1 MAGGKGYTFAT
12 ENEEDMNDW
21 INAFNAA
28 LKKKDCEEN
37 NQNDEILDKGKVFL
51 PVVVTSFI
59 FLVDITFM
67 WMTSYLHYVQV

>member
-51 PVVVTSFI
+51 PVVVTSPL
-59 FLVDITFM
+59 FLNI
-67 WMTSYLHYVQV
+67 